1 MKLTGERT
9 MKTSWAFALLSAIML
24 ALGAVPASAQ
34 ANRTWVS
41 GTGTDSGTCT
51 IAAPCASFQYA
62 LSQTK
67 AGGEIDCLTPGDFGG
82 NAGPGLYINQSVSIV
97 CDGVSNGG
105 ILFKGTNP
113 AIIINAGS
121 GAVVYLSG
129 LDLEGAGTGI
139 QGVNIASGSLVYIVH
154 CSIRGFTEYGVL
166 VASDTTTRVV
176 IKDSVVV
183 KDGTG
188 ISVYSVGDVSNAA
201 STVNS
206 VIDGNP
212 YYAAMA
218 NGTSGPNAIA
228 LIKTLATG
236 STDGL
241 ALLGGASGTLI
252 GPSNT
257 IAGTIEGSPTSLPF
271 K

>member
-1 MKLTGERT
+1 V
-9 MKTSWAFALLSAIML
+9 KTSWAVTLASAIML

-82 NAGPGLYINQSVSIV
+82 SSHSLTIGQSVSIV

-105 ILFKGTNP
+105 ILTTSNN
-113 AIIINAGS
+113 AITINAGTM
-121 GAVVYLSG
+121 VYLAG
-129 LDLEGAGTGI
+129 LDLNGPGYGQI
-139 QGVNIASGSLVYIVH
+139 GVQVSSGSTVYITH
-154 CSIRGFTEYGVL
+154 SSIRGFVYGV
-166 VASDTTTRVV
+166 VVQTPTNTRVV
-176 IKDSVVV
+176 IKDSIIVNNS
-183 KDGTG
+183 DAGLYTAALTG
-188 ISVYSVGDVSNAA
+188 GNNAA
-201 STVNS
+201 ATVNT
-206 VIDGNP
+206 VIDDNGID
-212 YYAAMA
+212 A
-218 NGTSGPNAIA
+218 NADISFGAPSAIA
-228 LIKTLATG
+228 LIKSLLTGSPTGLYLQQNATG
-236 STDGL
+236 D
-241 ALLGGASGTLI
+241 LI

-257 IAGTIEGSPTSLPF
+257 IAGQIIGSPTSVPF